1 MVFTKLNEEQKE
13 QIKKFEVTHGKTA
26 SPSLRA
32 MLMRGT
38 VFEDASRI
46 VLESPPKEKKEKSPP
61 KEKKQK
67 VEPEPEELIVIGIKT
82 EPVVKPKRSYNKK
95 PKTWEQ
101 GLEQELR
108 AKEAKEQEQEIVLE
122 ELAVKKPRN
131 ERVRKIKNDINIV
144 V

>member
-46 VLESPPKEKKEKSPP
+46 VLESPPKERKLKEP
-61 KEKKQK
+61 K
-67 VEPEPEELIVIGIKT
+67 VDIFVNTDIK
-82 EPVVKPKRSYNKK
+82 PKPLKPKRSYKK
-95 PKTWEQ
+95 KVKTWED
-101 GLEQELR
+101 GFEEVLKAEEEKELEQGNVSEP
-108 AKEAKEQEQEIVLE
+108 IVM
-122 ELAVKKPRN
+122 KKPR
-131 ERVRKIKNDINIV
+131 KLKNNVNIMV
-144 V
+144 

>member
-13 QIKKFEVTHGKTA
+13 QIKTFEVTHGKTA
-26 SPSLRA
+26 LPSLRA

-38 VFEDASRI
+38 SFEDASKT
-46 VLESPPKEKKEKSPP
+46 VLESPTKEKKSPP
-61 KEKKQK
+61 KKENQK
-67 VEPEPEELIVIGIKT
+67 VETKEESPVIDLEK

-95 PKTWEQ
+95 PKQSWEE

-108 AKEAKEQEQEIVLE
+108 AKEAKEKEEGTEAIVM
-122 ELAVKKPRN
+122 KKP
-131 ERVRKIKNDINIV
+131 RKIKNDINIV

>member
-13 QIKKFEVTHGKTA
+13 QIKTFEVTFGKQA

-46 VLESPPKEKKEKSPP
+46 VLESPPKEKKLKEP
-61 KEKKQK
+61 KEPK
-67 VEPEPEELIVIGIKT
+67 VDIFVDTDIKT
-82 EPVVKPKRSYNKK
+82 EQLDVKPKRKYNKK

-101 GLEQELR
+101 GYQEVLNE
-108 AKEAKEQEQEIVLE
+108 KEAKEKEENVSEPIVM
-122 ELAVKKPRN
+122 KKPK
-131 ERVRKIKNDINIV
+131 KIKNDINIV